1 MEETNKKSKWK
12 SVTFKIVL
20 GVACVGVIIVGGNL
34 LAKNN
39 GYDNVFLMI
48 GFNLQDKST
57 ETNQLAE
64 NNIELG
70 LNENI
75 VIEDEKTS
83 NQNTIKYTNEVQK
96 TIKKDANKDYVYE
109 REKYTH
115 ESGVTINVP
124 CININSAEVDK
135 INNELMELFNKAK
148 QSFDYKYDKTYG
160 GYTGSYIKLNYKYS
174 IIKNS
179 ILSVYV
185 NKGKYIVPSGG
196 NEGDILVY
204 NFDLTIGKT
213 LTTED
218 VLKTLN
224 YDETKVKQL
233 ILTEGNKN
241 VSEEYRNETKFD
253 LNKLYFISESKAVIP
268 VQTFFGN
275 SEVEID
281 LK

>member
-1 MEETNKKSKWK
+1 MEETKKSKWK
-12 SVTFKIVL
+12 SVTFKMVL

-48 GFNLQDKST
+48 GSNLQDKST
-57 ETNQLAE
+57 ETNQLTE

-75 VIEDEKTS
+75 VIEDEETS
-83 NQNTIKYTNEVQK
+83 NQNTSKSTNESQK
-96 TIKKDANKDYVYE
+96 TVKKEVNKDYVYE
-109 REKYTH
+109 RDKYTH
-115 ESGVTINVP
+115 ESGVTINIP
-124 CININSAEVDK
+124 YININSAEADK
-135 INNELMELFNKAK
+135 INNELMELFNNAK
-148 QSFDYKYDKTYG
+148 QSFDYKYDKTYE
-160 GYTGSYIKLNYKYS
+160 GYTGSYINLNYKYS

-179 ILSVYV
+179 ILSVNV
-185 NKGKYIVPSGG
+185 NKGKFIVLSGG

-204 NFDLTIGKT
+204 NFDLTTGKT
-213 LTTED
+213 LTTKE
-218 VLKTLN
+218 VLKILN
-224 YDETKVKQL
+224 CDEAKIKER

-241 VSEEYRNETKFD
+241 VAEEYRDETNFD
-253 LNKLYFISESKAVIP
+253 LNKLYFISESKAKIP